1 VDLVYRELGPKAGVP
16 VVVLVQP
23 LAVVVVG
30 ASRIYLG
37 AHWMI
42 GVLGGMPWGNIGVI
56 APAKDITA
64 RGRWLFLLVTGSKG
78 RICVHSSPC
87 D

>member
-1 VDLVYRELGPKAGVP
+1 VDLVYRELGLKAGVP

-30 ASRIYLG
+30 TSRIYLG

-42 GVLGGMPWGNIGVI
+42 GVLGGMPWGNIGRRRPSGLSVV
-56 APAKDITA
+56 A
-64 RGRWLFLLVTGSKG
+64 RNRWGEHD
-78 RICVHSSPC
+78 RRRE
-87 D
+87 

>member
-1 VDLVYRELGPKAGVP
+1 MVDVRTAGAVDLVYRELGLKAGVP

-42 GVLGGMPWGNIGVI
+42 GVLGGMPWGNIGRRRRSGLSVV
-56 APAKDITA
+56 A
-64 RGRWLFLLVTGSKG
+64 RNRWGEHD
-78 RICVHSSPC
+78 RRRE
-87 D
+87 

>member
-37 AHWMI
+37 D
-42 GVLGGMPWGNIGVI
+42 P
-56 APAKDITA
+56 
-64 RGRWLFLLVTGSKG
+64 
-78 RICVHSSPC
+78 
-87 D
+87 

>member
-42 GVLGGMPWGNIGVI
+42 GVLGGMPWGNIGRRRRSLSVV
-56 APAKDITA
+56 A
-64 RGRWLFLLVTGSKG
+64 RNRWGEHD
-78 RICVHSSPC
+78 RRRE
-87 D
+87 